1 MMVNYL
7 TKDDLIL
14 LLSVLNEVQNGID
27 LFEFETRIGFSKT
40 EVKNIEE
47 KIRAIVDSDAL

>member
-1 MMVNYL
+1 MVNYL